1 MFKPY
6 WTSNDQSKV
15 EGIVRR
21 VRKIKDEQKL
31 ARIVRE
37 AFFHDV
43 IMAAQERIHS
53 EEILVELLL
62 SGKINSTSAEQT
74 IAQRITNKQAIYA
87 YVFSGRPYNKLRV
100 AEYLTDEYRYYLVNC
115 RRGTV
120 PMELRD
126 MALNKMK
133 EQDKLLPLAYMPI
146 VPTISDPAAPFPHKD
161 DNDRRLIR
169 HAVQHLTRLNRDS
182 QKDMYVQVLTHHTD
196 EELIKQIIF
205 DIGSREILEE
215 VAEKAG
221 PTARKLA
228 AEKLEKRKEL
238 DEIVADPK
246 AKPRDRWNASQRL
259 RLEFSDPDVVS
270 KLYEALNLTFRNGH
284 VLYRTIYREWEQVEY
299 VCLRCGKVGGQT
311 DDSESTHHYG
321 CLFSSERCR
330 GY

>member
-1 MFKPY
+1 MFKKY
-6 WTSNDQSKV
+6 WQTDDGQKV
-15 EGIVRR
+15 EAVVRR

-37 AFFHDV
+37 AFRSEV
-43 IMAAQERIHS
+43 EMAAQEQIHS
-53 EEILVELLL
+53 EQILVELLL
-62 SGKINSTSAEQT
+62 SGKIHNTSAEQT

-87 YVFSGRPYNKLRV
+87 YVFSGRPYNKVQV
-100 AEYLTDEYRYYLVNC
+100 AEFLTDEYRYYLVNC

-126 MALNKMK
+126 MALNKIK
-133 EQDKLLPLAYMPI
+133 EQDKLLPLAYMQI
-146 VPTISDPAAPFPHKD
+146 VPSISAPPAPYPHKD
-161 DNDRRLIR
+161 DDDRKLIR
-169 HAVQHLTRLNRDS
+169 HAVQALARINRDS

-246 AKPRDRWNASQRL
+246 AKPRDRWNACQRL

-270 KLYEALNLTFRNGH
+270 KLYEDLNLTFRNGH
-284 VLYRTIYREWEQVEY
+284 VLYRTIYSEWEQVEY

-321 CLFSSERCR
+321 CNFSSERCR